1 MATLSNRE
9 GNTKL
14 RVCLNGIEEKGKTEF
29 ETWINCELEIVS
41 NVFNCALGNQ
51 DDLTL
56 NKYELDFFLNN
67 LNEMLN
73 CLENQREYSFSF
85 SNCESNFEVR
95 MSTVIED
102 AAVEIEIWINWGN
115 YTCGKEYGYDAG
127 IRFVSDVTALQLFI
141 RSVNDEKNGL
151 F

>member
-51 DDLTL
+51 DDFTL

-73 CLENQREYSFSF
+73 CL
-85 SNCESNFEVR
+85 
-95 MSTVIED
+95 
-102 AAVEIEIWINWGN
+102 
-115 YTCGKEYGYDAG
+115 
-127 IRFVSDVTALQLFI
+127 
-141 RSVNDEKNGL
+141 
-151 F
+151 